1 MARHREFLEGGD
13 LFDPTAARVLGP
25 PTRVIP
31 SRPGDE
37 LTTPPLGDSR
47 GFVHKRFIGA
57 VGGFLSGGITGAVS
71 GFVRGGKG
79 DRPAFQ
85 GLGGGGNI
93 AVPQRA
99 ACPPGFF
106 ETPAGGCQAFSQ
118 PEFRAVPPAMVEER
132 PVRGTLATIPTDQR
146 ANGGEPR
153 FGPMR
158 AGGYAPDVREQFY
171 RDCGPGAV
179 LAKDGLCYNR
189 RDLRNNERKWP
200 KGRRPLLTG
209 GEMRAISTAASA
221 AKRLQRKQKQ
231 LMSLGLLPKPATRK
245 APKQLAPG
253 HHVHIAHDGDSGHG
267 SQH

>member
-1 MARHREFLEGGD
+1 MTLHVLHPRGGD

-25 PTRVIP
+25 PTRVIS

-71 GFVRGGKG
+71 GFVRGGRQPTG
-79 DRPAFQ
+79 VPPMV
-85 GLGGGGNI
+85 NV

-106 ETPAGGCQAFSQ
+106 ETPAGGCQAVSMPEPLSVQAQ
-118 PEFRAVPPAMVEER
+118 PPVRAVR
-132 PVRGTLATIPTDQR
+132 PSRAAATNGVPRPEVPTLAVTGQYGAGFEPSLISSEMLECPPGTIL
-146 ANGGEPR
+146 G
-153 FGPMR
+153 
-158 AGGYAPDVREQFY
+158 
-171 RDCGPGAV
+171 
-179 LAKDGLCYNR
+179 KDEVCYNR
-189 RDLRNNERKWP
+189 RDLRNTERKWP
-200 KGRRPLLTG
+200 RGRRPLLTG

-221 AKRLQRKQKQ
+221 AKRLQKKQQQ
-231 LMSLGLLPKPATRK
+231 LRSLGLLKPLPKAK
-245 APKQLAPG
+245 APKMLAPG
-253 HHVHIAHDGDSGHG
+253 HHAHIAHDGQ